1 MMKVPITKARVRVVG
16 KFRQDGSVLAQT
28 IQGSCV
34 GIETRLDVESPAPPA
49 DVAGVIRNAENG
61 CFTIQAVR
69 NPSPVR
75 TTVSLNGTPLDWE
88 RPVRFPARP

>member
-1 MMKVPITKARVRVVG
+1 MMKVPITKARVTVVG

-34 GIETRLDVESPAPPA
+34 GIETQLDVESPASA
-49 DVAGVIRNAENG
+49 AEVAGVIRNAENG

-69 NPSPVR
+69 KPSPVH
-75 TTVSLNGTPLDWE
+75 TTVSLNGMPLAWE
-88 RPVRFPARP
+88 PRAS

>member
-1 MMKVPITKARVRVVG
+1 MMKVPITKARVKVVG

-34 GIETRLDVESPAPPA
+34 GIETFLDVESPAPA
-49 DVAGVIRNAENG
+49 AEVAGVIRNAENG

-69 NPSPVR
+69 KPSPVQ
-75 TTVSLNGTPLDWE
+75 TTVSLNGKPLDWE
-88 RPVRFPARP
+88 K

>member
-1 MMKVPITKARVRVVG
+1 MMKVEITKARVSVTG

-34 GIETRLDVESPAPPA
+34 GIETRLDVESPASAA

-61 CFTIQAVR
+61 CFTIQAIR
-69 NPSPVR
+69 KPSSVQ
-75 TTVSLNGTPLDWE
+75 TTVSLNGTPLAWE
-88 RPVRFPARP
+88 NRAS

>member
-69 NPSPVR
+69 HPSPVR
-75 TTVSLNGTPLDWE
+75 TTVSLNGKPFDWQTG
-88 RPVRFPARP
+88 AT